1 MRTNLPVSQTE
12 IPFTEGIIVTRTTLD
27 GTISYAND
35 SFVQLS
41 GFSREELVG
50 QPHNMVRHP
59 DMPPVL
65 FNDMWHTIK
74 QGNCWQGLVK
84 NRTKA
89 GDYYWVDAFVVPVLE
104 GDNITG
110 YMSVRTPA
118 SRADIQQAEQ
128 TYAAIRAGKRWQK
141 PTATGRIMVW
151 FRPLYVTL
159 MTLMVVLAGLTH
171 PDNSGLLISA
181 LGMLA
186 TGAWLWVERQR
197 KQQQQALLHACRNIA
212 QGKLTNP
219 LSIHRAGDQGKIET
233 ALAYMQVNLKVML
246 DNLQMSAQQQTC
258 NTQHV
263 QVAVSE
269 LLGHIDDSTTAVTQ
283 MGAAVEE
290 LSTSIE
296 QVAAHAEHTARLSQH
311 TREDLQQSVAQMAS
325 SQHRNQ
331 AAAHAVEEA
340 QNTIRALSSAI
351 GSISQVTQTI
361 HDIADQT
368 NLLALNAAI
377 EAARAGESGRGFAVV
392 ADEVRKLAERTSLST
407 DEIKH
412 LVSNVQ
418 QAAKGT
424 VDAIAAITQ
433 ETKAGVD
440 TVQQTQAR
448 LGTLQQSSGDMN
460 MMMQEIA
467 VTNAQQ
473 SATASHLAERMAL
486 ISARFDASTEQ
497 IATARL
503 AIAGLANEAA
513 QVATLAGAFEVEKR

>member
-12 IPFTEGIIVTRTTLD
+12 IPFTEGIIVTQTTLD
-27 GTISYAND
+27 GTITYAND
-35 SFVQLS
+35 RFVQLS
-41 GFSREELVG
+41 GFSREELLG
-50 QPHNMVRHP
+50 QPHNIVRHP
-59 DMPPVL
+59 EMPPVL
-65 FNDMWHTIK
+65 FADLWHTVK
-74 QGNCWQGLVK
+74 QGQCWRGLVK
-84 NRTKA
+84 NRTKC

-128 TYAAIRAGKRWQK
+128 TYPALLAGKRWQK
-141 PTATGRIMVW
+141 PPKTGRLMVW

-159 MTLMVVLAGLTH
+159 MTLMVVLAGATH
-171 PDNSGLLISA
+171 PDQSGLLISA
-181 LGMLA
+181 LGMVA
-186 TGAWLWVERQR
+186 TGLWLVLERQR
-197 KQQQQALLHACRNIA
+197 KQQQQTLLQACRNIA

-219 LSIHRAGDQGKIET
+219 LCINRAGDQGKIEN

-246 DNLQMSAQQQTC
+246 DNLQWTAHQQTR
-258 NTQHV
+258 NTQQV
-263 QVAVSE
+263 QVAVGE
-269 LLGHIDDSTTAVTQ
+269 LLGHIDESTTAVTQ

-290 LSTSIE
+290 LSASIE
-296 QVAAHAEHTARLSQH
+296 QVASNAEHTARLSQN
-311 TREDLQQSVAQMAS
+311 TRHDLQQSVEQMAS
-325 SQHRNQ
+325 SQNRNQ
-331 AAAHAVEEA
+331 AAAQAVEEA

-418 QAAKGT
+418 LAAKGT

-433 ETKAGVD
+433 ETRAGVE
-440 TVQQTQAR
+440 TVQQTLTR
-448 LGTLQQSSGDMN
+448 LDALQQGSGEVN

-473 SATASHLAERMAL
+473 SATAGHLAERMTL

-497 IATARL
+497 IATARQ
-503 AIAGLANEAA
+503 AIAGLASEAA
-513 QVATLAGAFEVEKR
+513 QVAALASAFEVEKR